1 MKKRQ
6 KKLALY
12 RETVLNLDQSRLE
25 GVAGGGSGY
34 THNEQNCRTSCVCLD
49 FPDTFSWF
57 CTQACP
63 ETSKA

>member
-12 RETVLNLDQSRLE
+12 RETVLALDPSRLQ
-25 GVAGGGSGY
+25 GVAAAGSGY
-34 THNEQNCRTSCVCLD
+34 THNEQGCRTSCVCLD
-49 FPDTFSWF
+49 FPDTFSWD
-57 CTQACP
+57 CTVACP